1 MKKKLI
7 IIILAVAIAV
17 AGYFVYTM
25 KFKNQDP
32 ESALTAETSIED
44 IYYYVPGDY
53 FVTNI
58 KDSKSLSK
66 ISVSLALT
74 GKDQTELLTTNNA
87 LIRSCIVDVMRSHTD
102 EELRAVDATAMLS
115 EEMAASLNKA
125 LQMEDILNVYISDYV
140 IQ

>member
-1 MKKKLI
+1 MKKKAI

-25 KFKNQDP
+25 KFKNQ
-32 ESALTAETSIED
+32 EETQAAGTAIED
-44 IYYYVPGDY
+44 IYYYSPGDY

-87 LIRSCIVDVMRSHTD
+87 LVRSVVVNVMRKHTED
-102 EELRAVDATAMLS
+102 ELRAVDATTMLAG
-115 EEMAASLNKA
+115 EMTADLNKA
-125 LQMEDILNVYISDYV
+125 LQMEDIVDVCISDFV